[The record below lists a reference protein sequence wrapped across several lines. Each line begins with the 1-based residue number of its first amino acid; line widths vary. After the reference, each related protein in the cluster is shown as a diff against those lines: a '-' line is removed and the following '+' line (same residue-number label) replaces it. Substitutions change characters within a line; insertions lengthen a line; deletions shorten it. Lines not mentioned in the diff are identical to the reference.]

1 MKTDFNNLNVEV
13 EERVAVVTINRPE
26 VRNALNKETWVE
38 LKKFLSEA
46 EAEEQVHIVIFTG
59 AGDKAFVAGADVA
72 ALKQRS
78 MLETLKGEI
87 LPKQNP

>member
-38 LKKFLSEA
+38 LKEFLSEA

-78 MLETLKGEI
+78 MLETLKGE
-87 LPKQNP
+87 N